1 MAGVVGWV
9 EVNYLIHKLVAE
21 ASATFMETV
30 SEFRW
35 ILFPIPILRH
45 VMKLEK
51 LTDLCRIRF
60 ALYLL

>member
-9 EVNYLIHKLVAE
+9 EVNYLIYKLVAE

-35 ILFPIPILRH
+35 ILFPIR
-45 VMKLEK
+45 
-51 LTDLCRIRF
+51 T
-60 ALYLL
+60 LLHKISRKIN

>member
-1 MAGVVGWV
+1 MGWR
-9 EVNYLIHKLVAE
+9 NHLIYKLVAE

-51 LTDLCRIRF
+51 LTDL
-60 ALYLL
+60 YLLKGCKA